1 MCRWVSPHGH
11 FNTSRQPA
19 RQKSRKASEKCPHT
33 WSSELG
39 NLGTGRLADCDHLS
53 LHRSDLNAVSWAA
66 RRWHN
71 ESPTPLAWVKN
82 FRKYANRPTAICT
95 YKCNVHFIDLSRDTR
110 PTRAVHKSKRYAPHC
125 RPLATCSLPLAICS
139 AYDAAVRIAVGLQHS
154 EKFDLTFHLIQMI
167 IQK

>member
-95 YKCNVHFIDLSRDTR
+95 YKCNVHFIDLSRINLNDMR
-110 PTRAVHKSKRYAPHC
+110 PIAAHLQLAACHLRFAVLMMLLFVLLLGFSTQKN
-125 RPLATCSLPLAICS
+125 
-139 AYDAAVRIAVGLQHS
+139 
-154 EKFDLTFHLIQMI
+154 LT
-167 IQK
+167 